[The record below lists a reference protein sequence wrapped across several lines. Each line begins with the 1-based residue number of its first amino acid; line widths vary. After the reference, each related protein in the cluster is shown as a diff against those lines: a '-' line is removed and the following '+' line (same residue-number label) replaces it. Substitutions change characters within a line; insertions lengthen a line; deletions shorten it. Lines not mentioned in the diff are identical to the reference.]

1 LPLATR
7 LLVSG
12 LAVALAVLI
21 PMSLISSIP
30 GDVLD
35 YYLGLGYYRMNQDLF
50 TCRFLPVGPRIYT
63 VHWLRLVVPQVQYG
77 SKPRRLFRLNEQ
89 FSVAVKPFSLR
100 AEYEALYA
108 RYHAFIDFDASPSLE
123 ELLLAGATDSVF
135 NTYIIEVRA
144 GDQLIAGGIFDRG
157 TTTIAGIVNFYDPDY
172 RKHSL
177 GKYLLLLKTEYA
189 RGQRLAY
196 YYPGYLVHGYPKFD
210 YKLFASPEATEV
222 FDAQNSVWQPFSW
235 EVVARQSATLLPNWL
250 PNNWLGESE

>member
-1 LPLATR
+1 
-7 LLVSG
+7 
-12 LAVALAVLI
+12 
-21 PMSLISSIP
+21 MSSAPSLSSIP

-63 VHWLRLVVPQVQYG
+63 VHWLRLVVAQVQYG
-77 SKPRRLFRLNEQ
+77 GKQRRLLRLNAQFEVVIKQFRLT
-89 FSVAVKPFSLR
+89 

-108 RYHAFIDFDASPSLE
+108 RYHAYIDFDASPSLA
-123 ELLLAGATDSVF
+123 ELLLAGATHSVF
-135 NTYIIEVRA
+135 DTYIIEVRH
-144 GDQLIAGGIFDRG
+144 GEQLIAAGIFDRG

-177 GKYLLLLKTEYA
+177 GKYLMLLKTEHA
-189 RGQRLAY
+189 REQQLVY

-222 FDAQNSVWQPFSW
+222 FDFQNSEWLPFSW
-235 EVVARQSATLLPNWL
+235 ELVERQSAILLPSWL
-250 PNNWLGESE
+250 PNNWLGGEQ

>member
-1 LPLATR
+1 
-7 LLVSG
+7 
-12 LAVALAVLI
+12 
-21 PMSLISSIP
+21 MP

-63 VHWLRLVVPQVQYG
+63 VHWLRLVVAQVHYG
-77 SKPRRLFRLNEQ
+77 SKQRRLLRHNAQFTVAIKPFRLT
-89 FSVAVKPFSLR
+89 

-108 RYHAFIDFDASPSLE
+108 RYHAYIDFDASPSLAD
-123 ELLLAGATDSVF
+123 LLLAGATHSVF
-135 NTYIIEVRA
+135 DTYIIEVRH
-144 GDQLIAGGIFDRG
+144 GEQLIAAGIFDRG

-177 GKYLLLLKTEYA
+177 GKYLMLLKTEYA
-189 RGQRLAY
+189 REQQLAY

-222 FDAQNSVWQPFSW
+222 FDFQNSEWLPFSW
-235 EVVARQSATLLPNWL
+235 ELVARQSAILLPSWL
-250 PNNWLGESE
+250 PNNWLGEAE

>member
-1 LPLATR
+1 
-7 LLVSG
+7 
-12 LAVALAVLI
+12 
-21 PMSLISSIP
+21 MSSNASIP

-77 SKPRRLFRLNEQ
+77 SKPRRLLRQNAR
-89 FSVAVKPFSLR
+89 FSVAVKPFRLT
-100 AEYEALYA
+100 AEYDELYT
-108 RYHAFIDFDASPSLE
+108 RYHASIDFDASPSLE
-123 ELLLAGATDSVF
+123 ELLLAGATHSVF
-135 NTYIIEVRA
+135 DTHIIEVRD
-144 GDQLIAGGIFDRG
+144 GDQLIAAGIFDRG
-157 TTTIAGIVNFYDPDY
+157 TTTIAGIVNFYDPAY

-189 RGQRLAY
+189 RQEQLAY

-222 FDAQNSVWQPFSW
+222 FDFQNSEWLPFSW
-235 EVVARQSATLLPNWL
+235 ELVARQSAILLPNWL
-250 PNNWLGESE
+250 PTNWLGEE